1 MNGISDLGEGGFAR
15 RDIGQ
20 WGSVDPRRGCII
32 PLMPVHVRCGRG
44 GGGVA
49 GHGIIPLMP
58 GFSGRHWGAFY
69 NSTCRDHAK
78 LACVHIAVTA
88 MCPPYQTFAEAAVKS
103 GFFSR
108 EQHCT
113 FFQRT
118 PNIHTVQECYF
129 SFKTRNI
136 NNWVPS
142 CASLSAC
149 IGLY

>member
-1 MNGISDLGEGGFAR
+1 MYDAGE
-15 RDIGQ
+15 
-20 WGSVDPRRGCII
+20 
-32 PLMPVHVRCGRG
+32 G

-113 FFQRT
+113 FLQRI
-118 PNIHTVQECYF
+118 PNIQSRRVTFLLKQGISTIGFHLAPHWVHALDCI
-129 SFKTRNI
+129 NI
-136 NNWVPS
+136 H
-142 CASLSAC
+142 C
-149 IGLY
+149 IPNIIIESIPIIQIILLNLIMGRQFEVH